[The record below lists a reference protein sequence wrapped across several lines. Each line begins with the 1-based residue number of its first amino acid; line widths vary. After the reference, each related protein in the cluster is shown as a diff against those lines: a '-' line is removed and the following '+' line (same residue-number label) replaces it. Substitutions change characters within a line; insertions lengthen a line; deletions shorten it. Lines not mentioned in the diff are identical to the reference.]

1 MSKNN
6 RSVAQECDSRY
17 HIILI
22 LLIVVAREGTLA
34 NPSPTINGAIALYA
48 NDPT

>member
-6 RSVAQECDSRY
+6 RSVVQERNSRY
-17 HIILI
+17 YIILI
-22 LLIVVAREGTLA
+22 LLIARDSTA
-34 NPSPTINGAIALYA
+34 VNPSPTINGAIAPYA